1 MDKFFQ
7 ELRKIQKKERAN
19 SSLAKVDNNFYSLI
33 YSYINELKDNISDDP
48 FSNESYLLKDT
59 QRIATEI
66 CERREHKIAEAA
78 LMNIHRSYHL
88 FKGKPK
94 FDLVDTTPLNLT
106 DEEEKLYYS
115 LMDSFKVHR
124 NNISLDNLN
133 SQNKDEESNTVYNE
147 DIDNEDS
154 LDEDNQV
161 TARLSQIANAKI
173 ISDEKREPIE
183 KQIIDSNINN
193 LKKESKL
200 DSNFK
205 GKSNKNSNINNLK
218 KESDTINSNIESNI
232 SKEDNNEL
240 DNIRK
245 AVNDQFVDLK
255 EEDFLDSKLKTKS
268 LEEKV
273 LVLIFKDFNEIIGID
288 EKVYGPFKS
297 QDLVSLPKANANV
310 IVRCRKG
317 RLVKI

>member
-19 SSLAKVDNNFYSLI
+19 SSLAKVDNDFYSLI

-115 LMDSFKVHR
+115 LMDSFKIHR

-133 SQNKDEESNTVYNE
+133 NQNKDEESNTVYNK
-147 DIDNEDS
+147 DIGDEESSDE
-154 LDEDNQV
+154 EDNQV
-161 TARLSQIANAKI
+161 TNRLSQIANAKI
-173 ISDEKREPIE
+173 ITDEKREPIE
-183 KQIIDSNINN
+183 KQII
-193 LKKESKL
+193 
-200 DSNFK
+200 
-205 GKSNKNSNINNLK
+205 NSNINNLK
-218 KESDTINSNIESNI
+218 NNESNI
-232 SKEDNNEL
+232 ISKDESIKPDEFNEL
-240 DNIRK
+240 DDIRK
-245 AVNDQFVDLK
+245 SVNNQFVDLK
-255 EEDFLDSKLKTKS
+255 EEDFLDSKLKNKS
-268 LEEKV
+268 LEENV
-273 LVLIFKDFNEIIGID
+273 LVLIFKDFNEIMGID

-297 QDLVSLPKANANV
+297 QDLVILPKANANV
-310 IVRCRKG
+310 IIRCRKG

>member
-1 MDKFFQ
+1 VDKFFQ

-133 SQNKDEESNTVYNE
+133 NQKDEESNTVYDK
-147 DIDNEDS
+147 DIDTEDS

-173 ISDEKREPIE
+173 IKDEKREPIE
-183 KQIIDSNINN
+183 KQIIDSNIDN
-193 LKKESKL
+193 LKKEPINS
-200 DSNFK
+200 FK
-205 GKSNKNSNINNLK
+205 ESNKNSNVDNLK
-218 KESDTINSNIESNI
+218 EESVDKDIKSDI
-232 SKEDNNEL
+232 SKEDNSEL

-245 AVNDQFVDLK
+245 AVNNQFIDLK
-255 EEDFLDSKLKTKS
+255 EEDFLDSKLKNKS
-268 LEEKV
+268 LEENV

-297 QDLVSLPKANANV
+297 QDLVILPKANANV

>member
-133 SQNKDEESNTVYNE
+133 NQKDEESNTVYDK
-147 DIDNEDS
+147 DIDTEDS

-161 TARLSQIANAKI
+161 TTRLSQIANAKI
-173 ISDEKREPIE
+173 IKDEKREPIE
-183 KQIIDSNINN
+183 KQIIDSNIDN
-193 LKKESKL
+193 LKKEPINS
-200 DSNFK
+200 FK
-205 GKSNKNSNINNLK
+205 ESNKNSNVDNLK
-218 KESDTINSNIESNI
+218 EESVDKDIKSDI
-232 SKEDNNEL
+232 SKEDNSEL

-245 AVNDQFVDLK
+245 AVNNQFIDLK
-255 EEDFLDSKLKTKS
+255 EEDFLDSKLKNKS
-268 LEEKV
+268 LEENV

-297 QDLVSLPKANANV
+297 QDLVILPKANANV

>member
-133 SQNKDEESNTVYNE
+133 NQKDEESNTVYDK
-147 DIDNEDS
+147 DIDTEDS

-173 ISDEKREPIE
+173 IKDEKREPIE
-183 KQIIDSNINN
+183 KQIIDSNIDN
-193 LKKESKL
+193 LKKEPINS
-200 DSNFK
+200 FK
-205 GKSNKNSNINNLK
+205 EFNKNSNVDNLK
-218 KESDTINSNIESNI
+218 EESVDKDIKSDI
-232 SKEDNNEL
+232 SKEDNSEL

-245 AVNDQFVDLK
+245 AVNNQFIDLK
-255 EEDFLDSKLKTKS
+255 EEDFLDSKLKNKS
-268 LEEKV
+268 LEENV

-297 QDLVSLPKANANV
+297 QDLVILPKANANV

>member
-133 SQNKDEESNTVYNE
+133 NQKDEESNTVYDK
-147 DIDNEDS
+147 DIDTEDS

-173 ISDEKREPIE
+173 IKDEKREPIE
-183 KQIIDSNINN
+183 KQIIDFNIDN
-193 LKKESKL
+193 LKKEPINS
-200 DSNFK
+200 FK
-205 GKSNKNSNINNLK
+205 ESNKNSNVDNLK
-218 KESDTINSNIESNI
+218 EESVDKDIKSDI
-232 SKEDNNEL
+232 SKEDNSEL

-245 AVNDQFVDLK
+245 AVNNQFIDLK
-255 EEDFLDSKLKTKS
+255 EEDFLDSKLKNKS
-268 LEEKV
+268 LEENV

-297 QDLVSLPKANANV
+297 QDLVILPKANANV